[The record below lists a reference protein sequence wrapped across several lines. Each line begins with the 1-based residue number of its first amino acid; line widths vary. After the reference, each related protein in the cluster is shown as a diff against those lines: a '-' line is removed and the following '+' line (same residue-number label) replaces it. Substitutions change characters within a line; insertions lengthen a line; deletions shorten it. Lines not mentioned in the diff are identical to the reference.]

1 MLHVSGASN
10 DNGND
15 AYYKVMGNG
24 KYGRVNLYGLGVKA
38 IDVNGTVP
46 SRKSSHRAALQLQ
59 ARNEELQKE
68 LNELR
73 SIVRENRTQGNPS
86 NSLNALT
93 PNNHVQASTS
103 VTQSPIIE
111 VSHLKLYYKCTTFE
125 KWHINGLHQ

>member
-1 MLHVSGASN
+1 MLHASRASI

-15 AYYKVMGNG
+15 AYYKVIGNG

-38 IDVNGTVP
+38 ADVNGTVP
-46 SRKSSHRAALQLQ
+46 SRKASHRAALQLQ
-59 ARNEELQKE
+59 ARNDELQKE

-73 SIVRENRTQGNPS
+73 SIVRENRMQGNLS
-86 NSLNALT
+86 NSSNALT

-103 VTQSPIIE
+103 VTQSPIE

-125 KWHINGLHQ
+125 KWNINGLHQ

>member
-1 MLHVSGASN
+1 MLHASGASS

-15 AYYKVMGNG
+15 AYYKVIRNG

-38 IDVNGTVP
+38 VDVNGTVP
-46 SRKSSHRAALQLQ
+46 SRKVSHRAALQLQ

-73 SIVRENRTQGNPS
+73 SIVRENRMQGNPS
-86 NSLNALT
+86 DSSNALT
-93 PNNHVQASTS
+93 PNNHVQASRS
-103 VTQSPIIE
+103 VTQSPIE
-111 VSHLKLYYKCTTFE
+111 VSHLKLYYKCTTYE

>member
-1 MLHVSGASN
+1 MLHASGASS

-15 AYYKVMGNG
+15 AYYKVIGNG

-38 IDVNGTVP
+38 ADVNGTVP
-46 SRKSSHRAALQLQ
+46 SRKASHHAALQLQ

-73 SIVRENRTQGNPS
+73 SIVRENRMQGNPS
-86 NSLNALT
+86 DSSNALT

-103 VTQSPIIE
+103 VTQSPIE
-111 VSHLKLYYKCTTFE
+111 VSYLKLYYKCTTFE

>member
-1 MLHVSGASN
+1 MLHASGASS

-15 AYYKVMGNG
+15 AYYKVIGNG

-38 IDVNGTVP
+38 ADVNGTVP
-46 SRKSSHRAALQLQ
+46 SRKASHHAALQLQ
-59 ARNEELQKE
+59 ARNEELRKE

-73 SIVRENRTQGNPS
+73 SIVRENRMQGNPS
-86 NSLNALT
+86 DSSNALT

-103 VTQSPIIE
+103 VTQSPIE

>member
-1 MLHVSGASN
+1 
-10 DNGND
+10 
-15 AYYKVMGNG
+15 MGNR

-38 IDVNGTVP
+38 ADVNGTIP
-46 SRKSSHRAALQLQ
+46 NCKASHRVALQLQ

-73 SIVRENRTQGNPS
+73 SIVPENRMQGNPS
-86 NSLNALT
+86 NSSNALT